1 MTAETLDLAH
11 NPRVQKR
18 KVDMGCYETSYYKS
32 TGILIIIR

>member
-18 KVDMGCYETSYYKS
+18 KVDMGCYETSYES
-32 TGILIIIR
+32 TGLSIIIR